1 MHGAHVHPPTPLLR
15 ERRYLLWWAGDSAQA
30 LGVGLGSFAM
40 PLLVVQLT
48 GSAAAAGTIGAIQLV
63 GAGLGLL
70 PGGVLADR
78 HDRRRLRS
86 LSALIGLTLSLGL
99 VTLLLTDSL
108 TPTLLATIGF
118 AMYLRASLF
127 TPASESML
135 RTVAG
140 KQQIA
145 QAVANNQGR
154 DAAVG
159 IVAGPI
165 GGVLYAIANA
175 VPFAAEAVCWLV
187 MWATNL
193 RVSGDHRP
201 QRDGPPTSPWRDL
214 VTGLRFVQGRPL
226 LRSAM
231 LTFMLVNLAANGAV
245 SAVIM
250 NLQLSGRPP
259 QVIGLVSLVIGL
271 GALVGAVIAGA
282 LVRRIPT
289 GVIVLATLLAVT
301 AGLIGVA
308 LAPGLGVAL
317 AALAGFMM
325 AAPALNAALGGLL
338 MHVVPNELL
347 GRVESVIIFGTT
359 IAIPFG
365 PALAGWGIELL
376 GYRRAVTGFAAV
388 AALSMLSA
396 LASPALRRLPASD
409 RWSEVEL

>member
-1 MHGAHVHPPTPLLR
+1 MEPTSTTPTPLLR

-201 QRDGPPTSPWRDL
+201 QRDGPPTSPWRDM

>member
-1 MHGAHVHPPTPLLR
+1 MEPTSTTPTPLLR

>member
-1 MHGAHVHPPTPLLR
+1 MDPTSATPTPLLR
-15 ERRYLLWWAGDSAQA
+15 ERRYLLWWAGDSAQS

-40 PLLVVQLT
+40 PLLAVQLT

-99 VTLLLTDSL
+99 VALLLSNGL
-108 TPTLLATIGF
+108 TPTLLAVIGF

-165 GGVLYAIANA
+165 GGVLYAITNA
-175 VPFAAEAVCWLV
+175 VPFAAGAVCWLV
-187 MWATNL
+187 MWMTNL
-193 RVSGDHRP
+193 RVGGDHRP

-271 GALVGAVIAGA
+271 GALVGAVLAGT

-308 LAPGLGVAL
+308 LAPGLAVAL

-359 IAIPFG
+359 LAIPFG

-376 GYRRAVTGFAAV
+376 GYRQAVTGFAAV
-388 AALSMLSA
+388 AALSVLSA

>member
-1 MHGAHVHPPTPLLR
+1 MEPTSTTPTPLLR

-271 GALVGAVIAGA
+271 GALVGAVLAGT